1 MKIIQVDSVGNK
13 LYNRQQFT
21 VVGNTVRPSDAVGN
35 IDYSSNALLL
45 LQANS
50 ACNIED
56 GITST
61 HRVQAKRGLKEL
73 R

>member
-1 MKIIQVDSVGNK
+1 MKIIQTDAVGNK

-21 VVGNTVRPSDAVGN
+21 IVGNTVRPSDSVGN

-50 ACNIED
+50 ACNVND

-61 HRVQAKRGLKEL
+61 HKAQARRGLKSI
-73 R
+73 